1 MDLTG
6 KVMLLT
12 GCASGIA
19 KHLAG
24 ELASR
29 GARLLLTDVNHG
41 ALESHAE
48 TMAWDRTRV
57 KTMPLDVRRPEQ
69 WEQAV
74 QTAVDTWG
82 ALDVLMNVAGVT
94 VAGGVDELGP
104 DEVDRI
110 IDINTKG
117 TLYGCHVAARQM
129 VKQGHGHLV
138 NFASLAALV
147 PTPGMSL
154 YVASK
159 FAVRGFSYAMA
170 ADLRRHGVYVTVVST
185 DSVDTSMLV
194 HEASDPAAVLSFSGT
209 VLSVEDVARV
219 VLRKVLPKRPS
230 EVIIPAKEAPLAR
243 LAAAYPALAIWLTPF
258 LVKKGRKEQA
268 KYRASLKDR
277 A

>member
-117 TLYGCHVAARQM
+117 TLYGCHVAARHM